1 MEEKMKNKLVPDTN
15 MTEGFLEEHIIEPKL
30 NKKEN
35 VNVEAQAIIQ
45 SEYVYNI
52 NVKDEFFSTL
62 RFDYKGF
69 DNWFIKKQKNKDKAY
84 ITKTKDNKIS
94 SFLMLKEEDENENYS
109 TFEEPFRPA
118 KRIKVSTFKV
128 SDRGKKMG
136 ECFMKIIMN
145 EAKQKNVEEIYITTF
160 KKQKTLINLL
170 KQYEFKLFTYKETT
184 KNDGTIEKEAI
195 YVKNMKENK
204 RK

>member
-1 MEEKMKNKLVPDTN
+1 
-15 MTEGFLEEHIIEPKL
+15 
-30 NKKEN
+30 
-35 VNVEAQAIIQ
+35 
-45 SEYVYNI
+45 
-52 NVKDEFFSTL
+52 
-62 RFDYKGF
+62 
-69 DNWFIKKQKNKDKAY
+69 
-84 ITKTKDNKIS
+84 
-94 SFLMLKEEDENENYS
+94 
-109 TFEEPFRPA
+109 
-118 KRIKVSTFKV
+118 
-128 SDRGKKMG
+128 MG

-170 KQYEFKLFTYKETT
+170 EQYEFKLFTYKETT